1 MFNLGSTRA
10 NACAPLLHIV
20 CPEPV
25 AVLFFGETPFACCH
39 APNIRR
45 EQLAVD
51 LRREFTAVIAE
62 ADAEAQSSFDIEGSL
77 GGGAAASVLP
87 LLSLTTTALS
97 FSTLTR
103 VLFRI
108 AFQYK

>member
-1 MFNLGSTRA
+1 M
-10 NACAPLLHIV
+10 
-20 CPEPV
+20 
-25 AVLFFGETPFACCH
+25 
-39 APNIRR
+39 
-45 EQLAVD
+45 
-51 LRREFTAVIAE
+51 AE
-62 ADAEAQSSFDIEGSL
+62 AKAESASVIVDYEAESGSVDEPRAQQL
-77 GGGAAASVLP
+77 QSVLP

>member
-1 MFNLGSTRA
+1 M
-10 NACAPLLHIV
+10 
-20 CPEPV
+20 
-25 AVLFFGETPFACCH
+25 
-39 APNIRR
+39 
-45 EQLAVD
+45 D

>member
-1 MFNLGSTRA
+1 M
-10 NACAPLLHIV
+10 
-20 CPEPV
+20 
-25 AVLFFGETPFACCH
+25 
-39 APNIRR
+39 
-45 EQLAVD
+45 D
-51 LRREFTAVIAE
+51 LRREFTAVMAE

-77 GGGAAASVLP
+77 GGSAASVLP

>member
-1 MFNLGSTRA
+1 M
-10 NACAPLLHIV
+10 
-20 CPEPV
+20 
-25 AVLFFGETPFACCH
+25 
-39 APNIRR
+39 
-45 EQLAVD
+45 
-51 LRREFTAVIAE
+51 RREFTAVMAE

-77 GGGAAASVLP
+77 GGSTASVLP